1 MLKNRFSS
9 ALGRLLCLVAFA
21 LCFGGA
27 AKAQTVTLTPP
38 TLNERVE
45 GNTQT
50 FVISTDRVVTQRL
63 TFTVQTS
70 EGSAGSTFPAFQ
82 TPRPDGRP
90 ADYTGVLQDVTIEIG
105 TQSVSVPVQTT
116 ADTRYENDETF
127 SFSVFNA
134 RYNGVRAAVVY
145 ANGSSN
151 SATVGTTIP
160 NDDDPPRLTLRRPDS
175 VIEGAATDP
184 QKLVR
189 VAVDIDVPAE
199 RDLMV
204 AFDTSDNS
212 TQPGS
217 ATGNATAGTDY
228 TTVTNNQVVIPAN
241 AQQYIYP
248 PLPGPNDADQV
259 NGTSDPNAQ
268 GVFILGD
275 NIYEGDES
283 FTLTVRYNPSL
294 VNTSPSST
302 IITIVDDDLPSLT
315 LTGGRTFEGGNIPF
329 VFTLNDITTGQ
340 PTAAKS
346 PITVTYV
353 LDDGTATFAQD
364 GVNGDYKNTAG
375 FTGRQGSFVIPVGD
389 TRATVNIPTLTDNI
403 AEGVEQFSLRVTNVD
418 GARQNPISATGTID
432 NVNTNPVISIADA
445 SVVEGTNGVTNLNFT
460 VSLSNSSTQQVT
472 VQYQTVTDNSVPAD
486 QRATS
491 GVDYAARQGTIV
503 FPPVTGTQS
512 AANTTQT
519 FSIPITTDNI
529 NEQNETFRV
538 RLFNPSG
545 GFSSFANSAP
555 EAFATGTIIDDDSAG
570 VVSVARGNLSV
581 AENVAGGVANIIV
594 NFVPN
599 GTPARAVTVDFTT
612 IPGTAL
618 QSGQRDYFGKTGR
631 VTFQPRAG
639 NASVAIPIEII
650 NDNIREGDETFT
662 VRLTAIDGAAFD
674 TVNPNSRDTVVTI
687 VDDDPLPIVSVF
699 PVSPIREDGGVKNF
713 VVAINGKSQVP
724 ITVNYAFGA
733 DGDTATLGVD
743 YAAQNDAN
751 PLTGTRTFTL
761 GGPVSYFVPVSI
773 LQDNIAE
780 GNETFSLVLSK
791 DPNDVTFALNP
802 ASTTSVATIVDDDLT
817 PSLTIG
823 DASILEGSDDD
834 LNNGPVLNFP
844 VTLTRPSSRPV
855 SFTYSTLNLRQ
866 PDCVPANGCD
876 VASNDDY
883 ASVRNVVVTIA
894 PGATTANIAVKVS
907 PDKLNEYRE
916 QFALVARSLVNT
928 VPSRT
933 GTTDADT
940 RFGTVAFGTILND
953 DAGGVITITGP
964 FTDATGTTPVGN
976 LTEGYKRTA
985 TASVIGT
992 TGYFRVTLPTPA
1004 GRPVVVDYT
1013 LVGSATK
1020 DGDNNSAA
1028 DFDDV
1033 TTGPGK
1039 TGLVKGQVTFFQ
1051 GDTTR
1056 NIVIRAKDD
1065 NIVEPLETLTV
1076 TITSTDRNGVGSYT
1090 TNPTAN
1096 SASTNIV
1103 DRTPSV
1109 QSFAPATGFPSY
1121 GTAPASTVT
1130 INGQLLRTDGNPRV
1144 DSVMFGGGATVGR
1157 GGIQYTNDNSLVV
1170 SVPDAAKS
1178 GPITLKLTDGSTTIA
1193 FPSTDGVAPNFFVQ
1207 PVIQSFTPTVGA
1219 RNATDVTITGR
1230 NFNDPLN
1237 PVIAVQFSNGANV
1250 TNVTPDSDTQIR
1262 VRVPATAV
1270 NGPIRIVTAQG
1281 AGPASQASFTVV
1293 TATSGGLSF
1302 EPTPDLNPIL
1312 EGSTGSISQGVRNFN
1327 NAANPFH
1334 RNYLLNVV
1342 PATQTTGA
1350 NSGQP
1355 ITPQTPITIT
1365 IQVTDN
1371 TDSGRNPQIA
1381 VRADR
1386 INAGRST
1393 FLQTSTNG
1401 IVTLTLPAEYN
1412 TATPIEVAIVDAGTD
1427 NLPPVIGNDTN
1438 VATVTVTARITES
1451 TNEAFFPRT
1460 AANQVPFVRVERR
1473 EAVTNA
1479 NQPVVVFAAN
1489 TTNDFS
1495 VPYSSNNSGSVTVAD
1510 AFEKSPSA
1518 GGYTVYR
1525 FDAANQRNNRVDT
1538 NGRPAGD
1545 FIALRATDL
1554 LQRGVGYRLIAGAQ
1568 EVRLKA
1574 RGAGLQTSS
1583 ANTFALNLTR
1593 NVPFAANATN
1603 AGNAT
1608 NGYNFIGFPF
1618 DNNTFT
1624 GVNFNNSTV
1633 VVDGVARS
1641 LDQAVAAGLI
1651 NPQLYTLNA
1660 DGTLTAVTGDPI
1672 IEPFKAYFVQ
1682 IFRDNLTVNLNG
1694 PTR

>member
-1 MLKNRFSS
+1 M
-9 ALGRLLCLVAFA
+9 ARLLCLVAFA
-21 LCFGGA
+21 LCFGGV
-27 AKAQTVTLTPP
+27 AKAQTVTLTAP

-50 FVISTDRVVTQRL
+50 FVISTDRIVTQRL
-63 TFTVQTS
+63 TFTVQTFP
-70 EGSAGSTFPAFQ
+70 GSAQQ
-82 TPRPDGRP
+82 TATPDGRP

-105 TQSVSVPVQTT
+105 TQSVSVPVQTI

-127 SFSVFNA
+127 SFNVSNA

-145 ANGSSN
+145 SN
-151 SATVGTTIP
+151 NTVTTTIP

-184 QKLVR
+184 QTLVR
-189 VAVDIDVPAE
+189 VFVDIDVPAE

-217 ATGNATAGTDY
+217 ATGTATAGTDY

-241 AQQYIYP
+241 TQQYVYP

-294 VNTSPSST
+294 VNTSPNST

-315 LTGGRTFEGGNIPF
+315 LVGGRTFEGGNIPF
-329 VFTLNDITTGQ
+329 VFTLNDITSGQ
-340 PTAAKS
+340 PIAAKS
-346 PITVTYV
+346 PITVTFT

-364 GVNGDYKNTAG
+364 GVNGDYKNTTG

-403 AEGVEQFSLRVTNVD
+403 AEGVEQFSLRVTGVA
-418 GARQNPISATGTID
+418 GARQTPISATGTID
-432 NVNTNPVISIADA
+432 NANTNPVISIADA
-445 SVVEGTNGVTNLNFT
+445 SVIEGTNGVTNLNFT

-472 VQYQTVTDNSVPAD
+472 VQYQTVVDSSAPAN

-519 FSIPITTDNI
+519 FSIPITTDSI

-538 RLFNPSG
+538 RLFNPAG
-545 GFSSFANSAP
+545 GFSSFPNSAP
-555 EAFATGTIIDDDSAG
+555 EIFATGTIIDDDSAG
-570 VVSVARGNLSV
+570 VVSVSRGNLSV
-581 AENVAGGVANIIV
+581 AENVTGGVANVIV

-631 VTFQPRAG
+631 VTFQPTAG
-639 NASVAIPIEII
+639 NASVAIPIELV

-662 VRLTAIDGAAFD
+662 VMLTAIDGATFD
-674 TVNPNSRDTVVTI
+674 TANPNSKQTVVTI
-687 VDDDPLPIVSVF
+687 VDDDPLPVVSVF
-699 PVSPIREDGGVKNF
+699 PASPIREDGGVKNF

-724 ITVNYAFGA
+724 ITVNYAFGNTN
-733 DGDTATLGVD
+733 DTATLGVD

-761 GGPVSYFVPVSI
+761 GGPVSYFVPASI

-791 DPNDVTFALNP
+791 DPNDVAFTLDP
-802 ASTTSVATIVDDDLT
+802 TRTTSVATIVDDDLT

-834 LNNGPVLNFP
+834 PNNGAVLNFP

-855 SFTYSTLNLRQ
+855 TFTYSTLNLRQ
-866 PDCVPANGCD
+866 LDCVPANGCD
-876 VASNDDY
+876 TASNDDY

-894 PGATTANIAVKVS
+894 PGATTANIAVGVVS
-907 PDKLNEYRE
+907 DRLNEYRE
-916 QFALVARSLVNT
+916 QFALVARSLTNA
-928 VPSRT
+928 VPSTT
-933 GTTDADT
+933 GTGADQ
-940 RFGTVAFGTILND
+940 RFGTVAYGNILND
-953 DAGGVITITGP
+953 DAGGLIAITGP
-964 FTDATGTTPVGN
+964 FTDAAGTTPVGN
-976 LTEGYKRTA
+976 LTEGYNRTA
-985 TASVIGT
+985 TASVVGT
-992 TGYFRVTLPTPA
+992 TGFFRVTLPAPA
-1004 GRPVVVDYT
+1004 GRPIVVDYILT
-1013 LVGSATK
+1013 GSATK
-1020 DGDNNSAA
+1020 DAENNDSAA
-1028 DFDDV
+1028 DFNDV
-1033 TTGPGK
+1033 TSGPGK
-1039 TGLVKGQVTFFQ
+1039 TGLVKGQVTFFN

-1056 NIVIRAKDD
+1056 NIVINASPDK
-1065 NIVEPLETLTV
+1065 ISEPLETLRV
-1076 TITSTDRNGVGSYT
+1076 TISIADKNGAGSYT
-1090 TNPTAN
+1090 TNPNAN
-1096 SASTNIV
+1096 SAATNIV
-1103 DRTPSV
+1103 DRTPSL

-1130 INGQLLRTDGNPRV
+1130 INGQLLRTDSNPRV
-1144 DSVMFGGGATVGR
+1144 DSVVFGGGATVGR
-1157 GGIQYTNDNSLVV
+1157 GGIQYTSDNVLVV
-1170 SVPDAAKS
+1170 SVPDAAKT
-1178 GPITLKLTDGSTTIA
+1178 GPITLRLTDGSTTLA
-1193 FPSTDGVAPNFFVQ
+1193 FPTTNGVATNFFVQ

-1237 PVIAVQFSNGANV
+1237 PVTAVQFSNGANV
-1250 TNVTPDSDTQIR
+1250 TNVTPSSDTQIQ

-1293 TATSGGLSF
+1293 TASTGGLRF
-1302 EPTPDLNPIL
+1302 ETTPDLNPIL

-1327 NAANPFH
+1327 NATNPFH
-1334 RNYLLNVV
+1334 RTYLLNVV

-1401 IVTLTLPAEYN
+1401 TVTLTLPAEYN
-1412 TATPIEVAIVDAGTD
+1412 PATPIEVAIVDAGTD
-1427 NLPPVIGNDTN
+1427 DLPPVIGSDTN
-1438 VATVTVTARITES
+1438 VATVTVTARITAS
-1451 TNEAFFPRT
+1451 DNEALFPRT

-1473 EAVTNA
+1473 EVVTNA

-1495 VPYSSNNSGSVTVAD
+1495 VPYSSTGSSSGD
-1510 AFEKSPSA
+1510 GRQRFREIAFGRRLHGLPLRRGQSA
-1518 GGYTVYR
+1518 QQPR
-1525 FDAANQRNNRVDT
+1525 
-1538 NGRPAGD
+1538 
-1545 FIALRATDL
+1545 
-1554 LQRGVGYRLIAGAQ
+1554 
-1568 EVRLKA
+1568 
-1574 RGAGLQTSS
+1574 
-1583 ANTFALNLTR
+1583 
-1593 NVPFAANATN
+1593 
-1603 AGNAT
+1603 
-1608 NGYNFIGFPF
+1608 
-1618 DNNTFT
+1618 
-1624 GVNFNNSTV
+1624 
-1633 VVDGVARS
+1633 
-1641 LDQAVAAGLI
+1641 
-1651 NPQLYTLNA
+1651 
-1660 DGTLTAVTGDPI
+1660 
-1672 IEPFKAYFVQ
+1672 
-1682 IFRDNLTVNLNG
+1682 
-1694 PTR
+1694 